1 MKKSS
6 GILVFVLAA
15 SQATPANA
23 ATVKYKNCK
32 ALNKVH
38 ASGVAKPGAHDT
50 KKVKGKKVAVT
61 TSGVPTYDAALYKK
75 NKKLDRDKDGI
86 ACER

>member
-1 MKKSS
+1 MRKLS
-6 GILVFVLAA
+6 GILALFILVSFT
-15 SQATPANA
+15 TPATA

-32 ALNKVH
+32 GLNAVH
-38 ASGVAKPGAHDT
+38 SSGVAKPGAVDT
-50 KKVKGKKVAVT
+50 KKVKGKKVPVT

-75 NKKLDRDKDGI
+75 NKGLDRDKDGI

>member
-15 SQATPANA
+15 SLATPANA

-38 ASGVAKPGAHDT
+38 ASGVAKPGAQDT

>member
-1 MKKSS
+1 MKKLSVLLS
-6 GILVFVLAA
+6 LVLVTSITAPATAA
-15 SQATPANA
+15 P
-23 ATVKYKNCK
+23 VKYKNCTK
-32 ALNKVH
+32 LNAVH
-38 ASGVAKPGAHDT
+38 PSGVAKPGAQDT

>member
-6 GILVFVLAA
+6 GILVFVLAT
-15 SQATPANA
+15 SLATPANA
-23 ATVKYKNCK
+23 APVKYKNCK

-38 ASGVAKPGAHDT
+38 TSGVAKPGAQDT

-61 TSGVPTYDAALYKK
+61 TNGIPTYDAATYKK
-75 NKKLDRDKDGI
+75 NKNLDRDKDGI
-86 ACER
+86 ACEK

>member
-1 MKKSS
+1 MKKFS
-6 GILVFVLAA
+6 GILVFVLVA
-15 SQATPANA
+15 SLATPANA

-38 ASGVAKPGAHDT
+38 TSGVAKPGAQDT
-50 KKVKGKKVAVT
+50 KKVKGKKVTVT

>member
-1 MKKSS
+1 MKRFA
-6 GILVFVLAA
+6 LVIALLLV
-15 SQATPANA
+15 ATLTVPAGA
-23 ATVKYKNCK
+23 ATVKYKNCAK
-32 ALNKVH
+32 LN
-38 ASGVAKPGAHDT
+38 AAYPTGVAKPGATDT

-61 TSGVPTYDAALYKK
+61 TSGVPTFDAAVYKK

>member
-1 MKKSS
+1 MRKLS
-6 GILVFVLAA
+6 GIFALLLLI
-15 SQATPANA
+15 SITTPATA

-32 ALNKVH
+32 KLNAVH
-38 ASGVAKPGAHDT
+38 AYGVAKPGAVNT
-50 KKVKGKKVAVT
+50 KKVKGKKVPVT

-75 NKKLDRDKDGI
+75 NKGLDRDKDGI

>member
-15 SQATPANA
+15 SLATPVNA
-23 ATVKYKNCK
+23 ASVKYKNCK

-38 ASGVAKPGAHDT
+38 ASGVAKPGAQDT

-61 TSGVPTYDAALYKK
+61 TNGVPTYDAALYKK
-75 NKKLDRDKDGI
+75 NKGLDRDKDGI
-86 ACER
+86 ACEK

>member
-1 MKKSS
+1 MKKYS

-15 SQATPANA
+15 SLATPANA

-38 ASGVAKPGAHDT
+38 ASGVAKPGAQDT